1 MAARHRATNTDVRRP
16 AAKTDKRMDTSTL
29 NVLDLVA
36 AAILLI
42 SAILAF
48 FRGFVHEVLAIAAW
62 VGAALAA
69 LYGLPYLQPQARQLI
84 PVTWAAD
91 AAAAVAIFLVVLI
104 VLALVTRALSKR
116 VQQSALNA
124 VDRSLGF
131 LFGLARGAFVVAVGF
146 IVLSWMFPQADD
158 RPQWVASARSL
169 PLMEAGAGL
178 VRSVVPQELLS
189 EEDRIRRTAAETEEK
204 ARQAMELKETYDKL
218 TQPPPGQQQQQPGAP
233 AQGQPAQNKA
243 DQPTYGQRDLQDMQR
258 LIDQNTR

>member
-1 MAARHRATNTDVRRP
+1 
-16 AAKTDKRMDTSTL
+16 MDTSTL

-69 LYGLPYLQPQARQLI
+69 LYGLPYLQPQARQMI
-84 PVTWAAD
+84 PITWAAD

-104 VLALVTRALSKR
+104 VLALLTRAVSKR

-146 IVLSWMFPQADD
+146 IVLSWMFPQPDD

-204 ARQAMELKETYDKL
+204 ARQALELKETYDKL
-218 TQPPPGQQQQQPGAP
+218 TQPSPGQQPQKQPQPGAP
-233 AQGQPAQNKA
+233 AQGQPAQNQS